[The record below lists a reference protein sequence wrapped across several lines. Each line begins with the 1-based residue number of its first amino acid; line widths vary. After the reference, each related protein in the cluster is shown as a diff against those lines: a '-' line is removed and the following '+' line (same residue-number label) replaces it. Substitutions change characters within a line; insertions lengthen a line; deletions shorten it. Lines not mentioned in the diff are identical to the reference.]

1 VSLGGQLR
9 RYVAPLAAIVA
20 MAIVALAVAFYVLA
34 HQRVRFPWQ
43 DRYTVRIE
51 LASAQAL
58 TPGQGQTVNVA
69 GVAVGSIKSVRLRD
83 GVAVVDAEMDP
94 HKLDHVYA
102 NATAVVRPKTG
113 LQDMVVA
120 LDPGGKP
127 ARALPDG
134 GTIPVSQTQPQVN
147 LDEVLSTL
155 DADTR
160 DYLRI
165 LVTAGADGLRGQGE
179 NLRALFKASAPTLRL
194 TREATQA
201 IADRREKVRRL
212 IHNLRALSEATAGKD
227 DRLAQLVDASDT
239 ALRAIDRQEA
249 ALRLGLSKLPSTIDT
264 ARGALAAA
272 KPLSEEL
279 GPTLRKL
286 LPSTRGLSP
295 ALRAAKPL
303 LREGTPQLGDVLRL
317 VRTSRPVVRDLKPAT
332 SDLATQTPDLTKSFS
347 VLRYVTNELA
357 YNPPG
362 SEEGYLFWFAWFA
375 HNSASLLSSG
385 DAHGIF
391 WRGQTMTSCSTL
403 TTLAEA
409 GQGNGA
415 LSTLLKALPC
425 PGKPQNAATQTPPGG
440 GR

>member
-1 VSLGGQLR
+1 VSLGRQLR
-9 RYVAPLAAIVA
+9 RYVLPLSAIVA
-20 MAIVALAVAFYVLA
+20 MALVAVAVAGYVLA

-43 DRYTVRIE
+43 DRYTIRIE
-51 LASAQAL
+51 LVSAQAL
-58 TPGQGQTVNVA
+58 TPGQGQTVDVA
-69 GVAVGSIKSVRLRD
+69 GVAVGAIKSVRLRD
-83 GVAVVDAEMDP
+83 GVAVVDAELDP
-94 HKLDHVYA
+94 HKLPRVYA

-120 LDPGGKP
+120 LDPGGRP
-127 ARALPDG
+127 ANPLRDG
-134 GTIPVSQTQPQVN
+134 GTIPVAQTRPQVN
-147 LDEVLSTL
+147 LDEVLSSL

-194 TREATQA
+194 TRSATQA
-201 IADRREKVRRL
+201 IADRRAKVRRL
-212 IHNLRALSEATAGKD
+212 IHNLRALSEATAGKHD
-227 DRLAQLVDASDT
+227 QLAQLVDASDT

-279 GPTLRKL
+279 GPTLRRL

-303 LREGTPQLGDVLRL
+303 LREGTSQLRDVLGL
-317 VRTSRPVVRDLKPAT
+317 VRTSRPVVRDLKPT
-332 SDLATQTPDLTKSFS
+332 ISDLTVQTPDLARSFR
-347 VLRYVTNELA
+347 VLRYVVDELA

-362 SEEGYLFWFAWFA
+362 AEEGYLFWFAWFA

-391 WRGQTMTSCSTL
+391 WRGQTMASCSTL
-403 TTLAEA
+403 ATLGEA
-409 GQGNGA
+409 GQLSDALGA
-415 LSTLLKALPC
+415 VLKALPC
-425 PGKPQNAATQTPPGG
+425 PGTPPNTPTQTPP
-440 GR
+440 

>member
-1 VSLGGQLR
+1 MSFSGQLR
-9 RYVAPLAAIVA
+9 RYIVPMTAIVV
-20 MAIVALAVAFYVLA
+20 MALMALAVGLYVLA

-43 DRYTVRIE
+43 ERYTVNIE

-58 TPGQGQTVNVA
+58 TPGQGQTVDVA
-69 GVAVGSIKSVRLRD
+69 GVAVGAVKSVKLRG
-83 GVAVVDAEMDP
+83 GVAVVQAEMDP
-94 HKLDHVYA
+94 HKLARVYS

-127 ARALPDG
+127 GKPLHSGD
-134 GTIPVSQTQPQVN
+134 TIPISQTEPQVN
-147 LDEVLSTL
+147 LDEVLASL

-165 LVTAGADGLRGQGE
+165 LVTAGSEGLRNRGKDL
-179 NLRALFKASAPTLRL
+179 NALFKASAPTLKL
-194 TREATQA
+194 TQEATQA
-201 IADRREKVRRL
+201 IADRREKVKRL
-212 IHNLRALSEATAGKD
+212 IHNLRELSEATAGKD
-227 DRLAQLVDASDT
+227 DQLASLIDASDT

-249 ALRLGLSKLPSTIDT
+249 ALRSGISKLPSTIDT

-272 KPLSEEL
+272 KPFSEEL

-286 LPSTRGLSP
+286 MPSTRGLTP
-295 ALRAAKPL
+295 ALKSAKPL
-303 LREGTPQLGDVLRL
+303 LQQGTPALADVRKL
-317 VRTSRPVVRDLKPAT
+317 VTTARPVLQDLRPSVA
-332 SDLATQTPDLTKSFS
+332 DLNTQTPDLSRSFR
-347 VLRYVTNELA
+347 VLRYVANELA

-391 WRGQTMTSCSTL
+391 WRGQLMTSCSS
-403 TTLAEA
+403 LAALGDA
-409 GQGNGA
+409 GQLSSSLGA
-415 LSTLLKALPC
+415 LLKTLPC
-425 PGKPQNAATQTPPGG
+425 PGQAPNSPTTTPPSK
-440 GR
+440 